1 MQPGPHMCKPLHQL
15 NVCVWG
21 GGMLMFKR
29 RSQKLVMILSAVL
42 AGYENKT
49 KHC

>member
-15 NVCVWG
+15 SVCVWG
-21 GGMLMFKR
+21 GCMLKR
-29 RSQKLVMILSAVL
+29 KSQKLVMILSAVL

>member
-15 NVCVWG
+15 SVCVCVG
-21 GGMLMFKR
+21 GCMLKR
-29 RSQKLVMILSAVL
+29 KSQKLVMILSAVL